1 MLQAMQNRLPLS
13 QPRLEQLCI
22 LYLQQFP
29 RCRDV
34 QAIALERPA
43 AGPANWA
50 VREIQP
56 ALSIVAAHQARLA
69 LRDLQ
74 DVFRMVT

>member
-1 MLQAMQNRLPLS
+1 MQNRIALS
-13 QPRLEQLCI
+13 QPKLEQLCI

-29 RCRDV
+29 RCREV
-34 QAIALERPA
+34 QAVALERPA
-43 AGPANWA
+43 TGSGNWS
-50 VREIQP
+50 VRDIQP

-69 LRDLQ
+69 LQDMQ

>member
-1 MLQAMQNRLPLS
+1 MQNRIPLS
-13 QPRLEQLCI
+13 QPKLEQLCI
-22 LYLQQFP
+22 LYLRQFS
-29 RCRDV
+29 RCRQV

-43 AGPANWA
+43 TGSANWA

-56 ALSIVAAHQARLA
+56 ALSIVATHQARLA
-69 LRDLQ
+69 IQDLQ

>member
-1 MLQAMQNRLPLS
+1 
-13 QPRLEQLCI
+13 
-22 LYLQQFP
+22 
-29 RCRDV
+29 V
-34 QAIALERPA
+34 QTIVLDRPV

-56 ALSIVAAHQARLA
+56 SLSIVAAHQARLA
-69 LRDLQ
+69 IQDLQ